1 MSHTSEDEY
10 DADIRSGDEDSEGS
24 LVDFI
29 VDDET
34 DGEEG
39 EEEEEDGS
47 EEEELNESQE
57 ASQLNEEFPFD
68 RSLLEETSSTG
79 PRRSRRARKQVER
92 YVDDKFADLFC
103 RGEDLNEISEALGE
117 EDAGDGDEEAEDEL
131 PQDDDDED
139 YVGSSEDGSE
149 DEEDEEDE
157 EEDGGE
163 DEEEKGNSEG
173 EEEED
178 DKEEEEEKNEPTTTT
193 SSSSVAAAPSTAT
206 VPLTVP
212 TTGMTTA
219 ELHLKKTTKK
229 RKRTVTKA

>member
-34 DGEEG
+34 DDEEG
-39 EEEEEDGS
+39 EEEDGS

-92 YVDDKFADLFC
+92 YVDDKFTDLFC

-149 DEEDEEDE
+149 DEEDEE
-157 EEDGGE
+157 EDGSE

-178 DKEEEEEKNEPTTTT
+178 DKEEKNEPTTTT

-206 VPLTVP
+206 VPLAVP
-212 TTGMTTA
+212 TTGVTAA

-229 RKRTVTKA
+229 RKRTATKA

>member
-34 DGEEG
+34 DDEEG
-39 EEEEEDGS
+39 EEEDGS

-92 YVDDKFADLFC
+92 YVDDKFTDLFC

-149 DEEDEEDE
+149 DEEEDGSEDE
-157 EEDGGE
+157 EED
-163 DEEEKGNSEG
+163 DSEV

-178 DKEEEEEKNEPTTTT
+178 DKEEEKNEPTATTT

-206 VPLTVP
+206 VPLAVP
-212 TTGMTTA
+212 TTGVTAA

-229 RKRTVTKA
+229 RKRTATKA

>member
-1 MSHTSEDEY
+1 MSHTSEEEY

-24 LVDFI
+24 LIDFI

-131 PQDDDDED
+131 PQDDDDDED

-149 DEEDEEDE
+149 DEEDEE
-157 EEDGGE
+157 EDGSE

-173 EEEED
+173 EEEE
-178 DKEEEEEKNEPTTTT
+178 EEKKEPITTT

-219 ELHLKKTTKK
+219 ELRLKKTTKK
-229 RKRTVTKA
+229 RKRTATKA